1 KASRTVNAV
10 PLIDGV
16 KAAGKAQNVISPVN
30 GATVGTVVFATAD
43 EAAKAVGIAKRAFV
57 SWSRVP
63 VETRAK
69 ALEKAGDLLE
79 NNRDLLM
86 DLLSREAGKTLDDGI
101 AEIREAVD
109 FCRYYAAEARR
120 QFATDKAMPGPTG
133 EDNKLRH

>member
-1 KASRTVNAV
+1 GDSNVPIADLLVRPAEKLNDGKGYRHPHIPLPAKIYGKRTNSAGVELGDRKELAALLGGIAKASRTVNAV

-63 VETRAK
+63 VETRA
-69 ALEKAGDLLE
+69 
-79 NNRDLLM
+79 
-86 DLLSREAGKTLDDGI
+86 
-101 AEIREAVD
+101 
-109 FCRYYAAEARR
+109 
-120 QFATDKAMPGPTG
+120 
-133 EDNKLRH
+133 